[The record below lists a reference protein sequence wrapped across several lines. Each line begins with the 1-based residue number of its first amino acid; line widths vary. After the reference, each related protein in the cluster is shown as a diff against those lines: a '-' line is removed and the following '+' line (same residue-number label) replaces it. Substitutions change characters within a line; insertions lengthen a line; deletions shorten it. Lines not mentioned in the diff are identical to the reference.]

1 MCYISYLNKN
11 IKACSPIPGKLG
23 DWGANVLHHN
33 VNRDVLSSTLLPWI
47 GEGVGSKFPLNWQHR
62 ICRIRSHR
70 TGVNQT
76 PLHIQ
81 RQNRSIPN
89 NFRCLL
95 HAHNYR
101 NTQA

>member
-1 MCYISYLNKN
+1 MYYISYLNKN

-23 DWGANVLHHN
+23 DWGANVLHDN
-33 VNRDVLSSTLLPWI
+33 VNRYVLSSTLLPLM
-47 GEGVGSKFPLNWQHR
+47 EKGVGSNPLNWQHR
-62 ICRIRSHR
+62 ICRIHSHR

-76 PLHIQ
+76 SLHIQ

-89 NFRCLL
+89 DFRCLL